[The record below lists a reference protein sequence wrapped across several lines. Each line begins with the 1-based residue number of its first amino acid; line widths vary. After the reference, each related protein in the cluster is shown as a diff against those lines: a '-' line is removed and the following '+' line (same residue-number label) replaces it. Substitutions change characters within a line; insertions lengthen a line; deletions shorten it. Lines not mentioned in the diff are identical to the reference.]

1 MKMKNDMNSIS
12 NYIVPIMG
20 QAQQGCGFFV
30 GNYFITAGHV
40 IEVSKMPLSVRFEG
54 RDFILD
60 KSKAIKICY
69 SKKLTADDDVADFA
83 LFAVDGVNSP
93 LKLARYKPIQ
103 GQELCCITYD
113 TIVTKDET
121 SGLPAI
127 FSVKERIERVVAT
140 ANVREETLGN
150 FFACDTN
157 PILKKGNSGSPLLD
171 AENKVVGILHGG
183 SYIPECCIFQ
193 NVQIISILID

>member
-1 MKMKNDMNSIS
+1 MNSIS

-30 GNYFITAGHV
+30 GNFFITAGHV
-40 IEVSKMPLSVRFEG
+40 ITESGMPLSVKYEG

-69 SKKLTADDDVADFA
+69 SKELTADDDVADFA
-83 LFAVDGVNSP
+83 VFAVDGVNSP
-93 LKLARYKPIQ
+93 LRLASYKPSQ

-121 SGLPAI
+121 SGLPEI
-127 FSVKERIERVVAT
+127 FCVKDSIERVVAT
-140 ANVREETLGN
+140 ANVRKETLGN

-157 PILKKGNSGSPLLD
+157 PILKRGNSGSPLLD
-171 AENKVVGILHGG
+171 AENRVVGILRGG
-183 SYIPECCIFQ
+183 THIPQCCIFQ
-193 NVQIISILID
+193 YVEIVKDLVC